1 MSVYDVTKGKHIQKI
16 RAILKLNPGA
26 LHMSSALKR
35 RDCHKNIQ
43 SDKYVE
49 NAARLYTIY
58 QPTAEV
64 CLSRR
69 YYPLCQKLHLS
80 QVKFP
85 RTRGGIQ
92 MEKQRA
98 LVVTEIEVK

>member
-35 RDCHKNIQ
+35 RDTVTKTYSLTNML
-43 SDKYVE
+43 
-49 NAARLYTIY
+49 NAARLYEIY